1 MYELPNQPTADD
13 ITRAL
18 LLHRAWLSDTPGGL
32 QADFTKC
39 EAPRADFH
47 GADLRD
53 AIFSEANLTGADFS
67 GANLVGADFRDADLT
82 HANFTGANLDSTT
95 FDGADLTNANF
106 TGANLEYSDYK
117 YARSLEGAI
126 FTDANLLNTDF

>member
-1 MYELPNQPTADD
+1 MTQLPNNPTAYD
-13 ITRAL
+13 IAQAL
-18 LLHRAWLSDTPGGL
+18 LLHEAWINDTPGGL
-32 QADFTKC
+32 QADFTEC
-39 EAPRADFH
+39 EAPGADFH
-47 GADLRD
+47 GANLQD
-53 AIFSEANLTGADFS
+53 AIFSRANLHGANFIGADLSGADF
-67 GANLVGADFRDADLT
+67 LDADLT
-82 HANFTGANLDSTT
+82 GANFTGANLDSST

>member
-53 AIFSEANLTGADFS
+53 AIFFGANLTGADFS
-67 GANLVGADFRDADLT
+67 
-82 HANFTGANLDSTT
+82 GANLDSTT

-106 TGANLEYSDYK
+106 TGANLEYSDYR
-117 YARSLEGAI
+117 YARSIEGVI
-126 FTDANLLNTDF
+126 LTDANLNHTNF